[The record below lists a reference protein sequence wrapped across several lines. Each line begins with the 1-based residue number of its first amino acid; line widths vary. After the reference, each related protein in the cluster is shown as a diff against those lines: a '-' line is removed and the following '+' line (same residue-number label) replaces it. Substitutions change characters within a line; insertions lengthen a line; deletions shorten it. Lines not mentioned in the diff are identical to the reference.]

1 MILAQVGRPW
11 LLLAYEDRL
20 ITRGV
25 KSSAPSLDVPGGVSL
40 IPEPWV
46 KRLPSPLECVGRL
59 PLISA
64 QNTRNACQTFFRAPL
79 KNELICVRS
88 LSRLR
93 TMRTIAAPSARKRT

>member
-25 KSSAPSLDVPGGVSL
+25 KASAPSLDVPGGVSL

-59 PLISA
+59 PLISP
-64 QNTRNACQTFFRAPL
+64 QNTRNAFQTFFRAGV
-79 KNELICVRS
+79 KNEPISVRFVAS
-88 LSRLR
+88 LQ
-93 TMRTIAAPSARKRT
+93 TMRTIAATSAVKRT